1 MNPGQIN
8 EQRTPQRMRKKFSLT
23 ISWQISP
30 ISHKFTALLRRGEQR
45 TISGF
50 LMIISLH
57 EATFQEMRAICAGID
72 RMMFLQIL
80 ILLLFFFK
88 KSFLKYTS
96 IFPTTVRT

>member
-1 MNPGQIN
+1 
-8 EQRTPQRMRKKFSLT
+8 
-23 ISWQISP
+23 
-30 ISHKFTALLRRGEQR
+30 
-45 TISGF
+45 
-50 LMIISLH
+50 MIISLH